1 MNHLEME
8 RALIKR
14 YRAKL
19 YRPFVEALNDYDL
32 IKDGDKI
39 AVCISGGKDSL
50 VMAKLF
56 QEIKRHGK
64 INFDLEFL
72 VMNPGYNQ
80 ENLDAL
86 INNCKLM
93 DIPIKIKE
101 SNIFSVAYDY
111 GGESPCY
118 LCARMRRGFLYD
130 FAKEQGCNKIALG
143 HHFNDVIETTLL
155 NMIYCGEFK
164 TMLPKLKS
172 TNHPGMELIR
182 PMVKVYEKDIINY
195 MAYCEIK
202 AMSCGCKVAEG
213 NVDSKRQEIKE
224 LVKELK
230 KKYNIADKCIYKSAE
245 NVNLE
250 CVIGYKNNGKHHS
263 FLENYDGTSENDE
276 K

>member
-14 YRAKL
+14 YRSKL
-19 YRPFVEALNDYDL
+19 YRPFVEALNEYDL
-32 IKDGDKI
+32 IKEGDKI

-72 VMNPGYNQ
+72 VMNPGFNQ

-86 INNCKLM
+86 INNCQLM

-195 MAYCEIK
+195 MTFCEIK
-202 AMSCGCKVAEG
+202 AMSCGCKVAAG
-213 NVDSKRQEIKE
+213 HVDSKRQEMKE

-230 KKYNIADKCIYKSAE
+230 KKYSIADKCIYKCAE

-250 CVIGYKNNGKHHS
+250 CVIGYKYKGKHHS
-263 FLENYDGTSENDE
+263 FLEKYDVIED
-276 K
+276 KD